1 MILVTKKIRIDL
13 HKSQYNIVNH
23 TTVILLNYIDEQVF
37 KPLLQCIAHFS
48 LHPKQ

>member
-1 MILVTKKIRIDL
+1 MMLVTKRLELIYINR
-13 HKSQYNIVNH
+13 NNVVNH